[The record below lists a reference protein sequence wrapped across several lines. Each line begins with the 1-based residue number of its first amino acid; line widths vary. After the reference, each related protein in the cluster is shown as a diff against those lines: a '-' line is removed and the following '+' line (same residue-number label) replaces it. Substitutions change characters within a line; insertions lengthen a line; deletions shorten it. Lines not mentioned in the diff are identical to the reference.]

1 MKTRFSHFNLSPK
14 PPKSTSFSSNMSPLA
29 IALTTLSPLTS
40 LPPYHLLLYST
51 LLGTQLYQVHSPL
64 PSPPTHSSAPPNHPL
79 QTFIMTSLSYRALP
93 KSAFTTL
100 QKHVFPTYFRLQTAL
115 LLLTAATHPP
125 HGAISLAVSPRD
137 LLPLAIGAATALPNL
152 LVYGPRTQEA
162 MVQRVH
168 QGNAP
173 LCRGD

>member
-1 MKTRFSHFNLSPK
+1 
-14 PPKSTSFSSNMSPLA
+14 
-29 IALTTLSPLTS
+29 
-40 LPPYHLLLYST
+40 
-51 LLGTQLYQVHSPL
+51 
-64 PSPPTHSSAPPNHPL
+64 
-79 QTFIMTSLSYRALP
+79 MTSLSYRALP

-125 HGAISLAVSPRD
+125 YGAVSLAVSPRD

-162 MVQRVH
+162 MVQRVY

-173 LCRGD
+173 LCRED